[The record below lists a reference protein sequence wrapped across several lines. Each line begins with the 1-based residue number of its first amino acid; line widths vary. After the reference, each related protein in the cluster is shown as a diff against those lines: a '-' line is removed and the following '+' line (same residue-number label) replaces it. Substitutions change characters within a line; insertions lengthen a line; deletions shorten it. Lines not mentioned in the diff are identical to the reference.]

1 MYEQINT
8 CIFSCTY
15 SRKDVR
21 QIHKF
26 CGVGVYLQYQL
37 KQHVRWL
44 PSCIS
49 LNSSIEQ
56 VRTYISRYTSIR
68 YVQQVRTYSSRYA
81 LRKAGAFFP
90 QYTYVYLQQVHAVR
104 TPVVRYE
111 RTECRCSRYLLT
123 LQQDPCFSIYI
134 YIPTYIS
141 SAARMYSSTQYVLN
155 SSRYDT
161 CAKSSRCSSRYS
173 RHVNAAI
180 CTSLCL
186 VRA

>member
-134 YIPTYIS
+134 YSYVHQQCCTNVQ
-141 SAARMYSSTQYVLN
+141 QYV
-155 SSRYDT
+155 
-161 CAKSSRCSSRYS
+161 
-173 RHVNAAI
+173 
-180 CTSLCL
+180 
-186 VRA
+186 VRTKQQQV